1 MVLIAGTAL
10 PASAQKPRARDLG
23 VPFDGT
29 PGRLNAITDVDGVE
43 VGHATIVRGSG
54 ELVIGEGPVRTG
66 VTVVWPRGRD
76 DSDPVYAAWFT
87 LNGNGEMTGTTW
99 VRDSGIMEGPV
110 MITNTLSVGVVH
122 HAVIRWGVARDMER
136 RRGGWL
142 AALPVVA
149 ETWDGTLNDIRG
161 QHVTEEDAIA
171 AMEGARGGVVAE
183 GNVGGGTGMICHRFK
198 GGIGTSSRE
207 VEVGGDDY
215 VVGVL
220 VQCNYGSR
228 ELLRVAGVPV
238 GREIVDLMP
247 SREGGGGVEGAD
259 GREGSIIV
267 VVATDA
273 PVMPHQLDRIA
284 RRVSLGLARN
294 GSVAANSSGDIF
306 VAFSTANQR
315 AASEPGTSTNARVMA
330 NGLMTPLFAATVEAT
345 EEAIVNA
352 LVAAETM
359 TGANGWTVYAL
370 PHDRLR
376 EVLRRFNR
384 LEG

>member
-1 MVLIAGTAL
+1 M
-10 PASAQKPRARDLG
+10 
-23 VPFDGT
+23 
-29 PGRLNAITDVDGVE
+29 
-43 VGHATIVRGSG
+43 
-54 ELVIGEGPVRTG
+54 
-66 VTVVWPRGRD
+66 
-76 DSDPVYAAWFT
+76 
-87 LNGNGEMTGTTW
+87 
-99 VRDSGIMEGPV
+99 
-110 MITNTLSVGVVH
+110 
-122 HAVIRWGVARDMER
+122 
-136 RRGGWL
+136 
-142 AALPVVA
+142 
-149 ETWDGTLNDIRG
+149 
-161 QHVTEEDAIA
+161 
-171 AMEGARGGVVAE
+171 
-183 GNVGGGTGMICHRFK
+183 
-198 GGIGTSSRE
+198 
-207 VEVGGDDY
+207 
-215 VVGVL
+215 
-220 VQCNYGSR
+220 
-228 ELLRVAGVPV
+228 
-238 GREIVDLMP
+238 
-247 SREGGGGVEGAD
+247 EGAD

-359 TGANGWTVYAL
+359 TGANGWTVHAL

-376 EVLRRFNR
+376 EVLRRYNR